1 MPKTST
7 DQVCIPIAT
16 VEVSVTLR
24 EPNSAAANDPH
35 VDPGPHNGS
44 TDDMIGNPDS
54 GGDALWLVYEKVRKK
69 AKDPDEQQLNI
80 VKDDMDG
87 VFLLVR
93 IFAVI

>member
-1 MPKTST
+1 
-7 DQVCIPIAT
+7 
-16 VEVSVTLR
+16 
-24 EPNSAAANDPH
+24 
-35 VDPGPHNGS
+35 
-44 TDDMIGNPDS
+44 MIGNLDS
-54 GGDALWLVYEKVRKK
+54 GGDALWLVYEKVRKE